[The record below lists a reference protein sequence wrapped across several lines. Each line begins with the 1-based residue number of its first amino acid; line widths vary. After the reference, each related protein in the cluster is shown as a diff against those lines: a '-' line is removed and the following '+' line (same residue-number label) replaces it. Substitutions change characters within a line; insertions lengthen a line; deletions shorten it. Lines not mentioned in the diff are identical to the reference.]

1 MFTSITPS
9 EISPDFFVAEAKKRS
24 DVLMNYFLL
33 GYFAMGLVFATFYGT
48 WVIAIGV
55 GGLSVIAYYSAK
67 LALPGSDLYQ
77 YVLSVVLGIFMA
89 QFIYQMHGL
98 FEVHFFAFIASA
110 VLITFQK
117 WKLQIPLALT
127 VFIHHAAFSYLQDTG
142 FTKIYFTQLD
152 YFEVQ
157 TFIIHIL
164 LTCAIFFICGL
175 WAYQL
180 KKYNQIHITQTLKVA
195 ELEREALK
203 LQAQKQKAESLEER
217 DAILESIG
225 DAFFAIDK
233 DFTITYWNKKAEEIM
248 KQQKDE
254 VIGQNLWV
262 AFPDAVNRFF
272 YPYFAQALTDNTAI
286 QFEARYLG
294 LTDWYEIKIYPSKNG
309 LSVFIKDI
317 SDRKS
322 SELELTRLNASLHQQ
337 TKELAISNEELE
349 QFAYV
354 TSHDLQEPLRMIT
367 SFMGL
372 LDKKYGHLIDEKGK
386 QYIHFAIDGGKRMR
400 QIILDLL
407 AYSRVGRTSEQ
418 LEDIDLNKLIDEIG
432 ILHRKAIMESNA
444 HISFNN
450 LPLLQCTK
458 APLLQVFQNLI
469 SNALKYKRPGVA
481 PEVSISSMDC
491 GSHWQFAVSDNGIG
505 IDAEYFDSIFI
516 IFRRLHTNEDYHG
529 TGMGLTVTKKIIESL
544 GGKIWVE
551 SNNGEGSTFHFTISK
566 NFKNINA

>member
-1 MFTSITPS
+1 MSTSITPS

-117 WKLQIPLALT
+117 WKLQIPLAVT

-225 DAFFAIDK
+225 DAFFAVDQ

-248 KQQKDE
+248 KQRKDD
-254 VIGQNLWV
+254 VLGQNLWV

-272 YPYFAQALTDNTAI
+272 YPYFGKALTENKAI

>member
-1 MFTSITPS
+1 MSTSITPS

-117 WKLQIPLALT
+117 WKLQIPLAVT

-248 KQQKDE
+248 KQRKDD
-254 VIGQNLWV
+254 VLGQNLWV

-272 YPYFAQALTDNTAI
+272 YPYFGKALTENKAI

>member
-1 MFTSITPS
+1 MSTSITPS

-117 WKLQIPLALT
+117 WKLQIPLAVT